1 MGDKKRDLWAKIPKP
16 IFNSK
21 ILKRRMRKAEG
32 ATVRHAHKFILKR
45 LDNVREVQRN
55 VVIWVLVM
63 GILIA
68 ATGLQLMWNQQSYMT
83 EGPGKNGAYAE
94 AVLGPINTLNPL
106 FAETSAEQSA
116 SYLMFSRLLSY
127 DTTGHLNYDLA
138 SNITINDAKT
148 VYTVTIRP
156 NVKWHDGN
164 KLTTKDIAYTVDL
177 MKNPNARVTDTGWND
192 VTTKIINNN
201 TIEFNLKST
210 YSAFENALTFP
221 ILPEHILGKIAPINI
236 RENDF
241 SQNPIGSG
249 PFKLNLVQN
258 VDTKSGRKI
267 VYMARNDK
275 YYGGMAK
282 LERFQLH
289 VYDTNDS
296 ILKALSLNEVSAA
309 AGLSPVDIQNVN
321 TKRYNITVKP
331 IQSGVYAVIN
341 TKSEILK
348 DVSMRKALQSAT
360 NTPAIINKLPKGT
373 LPLWL
378 PITTDQLTGDLPVA
392 LKFDKSGA
400 EKILDDNGW
409 KLNSQKVREKDG
421 KALKLSV
428 VALKNSELEY
438 VLGILTDQWRDLGIT
453 IDVKI
458 IDPKDETQNVVQS
471 ILQPRNYDVLVYQYN
486 IGADPDVYAYWHSS
500 QASLNGLNYSNY
512 SNAIS
517 DDALISARA
526 RVEPVLRN
534 AKYLTFS
541 RQWLADVPAIGLY
554 QSTIQYVTSNNAM
567 SFDKSDVLISPIDRY
582 SDVLN
587 WSVGSRNVYKTP

>member
-116 SYLMFSRLLSY
+116 SYLIFSRLLSY

-138 SNITINDAKT
+138 RNITINDAKT

>member
-1 MGDKKRDLWAKIPKP
+1 MGDKKLDLWAKIPKP
-16 IFNSK
+16 KFNSK

-32 ATVRHAHKFILKR
+32 VTVRHAHKFILKR

-55 VVIWVLVM
+55 VVIWVLAM
-63 GILIA
+63 GLLIA

-83 EGPGKNGAYAE
+83 EGPAKDGAYAE
-94 AVLGPINTLNPL
+94 AVLGPVDTLNPL

-148 VYTVTIRP
+148 IYTVTIRP
-156 NVKWHDGN
+156 DVKWHDGK
-164 KLTTKDIAYTVDL
+164 KLTAKDIAYTVDL
-177 MKNPNARVTDTGWND
+177 MKNPNTRAADTGWGD
-192 VTTKIINNN
+192 VTTKVINDN

-210 YSAFENALTFP
+210 YAAFENALTFP
-221 ILPEHILGKIAPINI
+221 ILPEHILGKIAPNNV

-267 VYMARNDK
+267 VYMTRNDN
-275 YYGGMAK
+275 YYGGTAK

-296 ILKALSLNEVSAA
+296 ILKALSQNEVSAA
-309 AGLSPVDIQNVN
+309 TGLSPVDIQNVN
-321 TKRYNITVKP
+321 TKKYDIKVEP
-331 IQSGVYAVIN
+331 IQSGVYAVMN

-348 DVSMRKALQSAT
+348 DVSIRKALQSAT
-360 NTPAIINKLPKGT
+360 NTSAIISKLPKGT
-373 LPLWL
+373 PALWL
-378 PITTDQLTGDLPVA
+378 PFTVGQLTGDLP
-392 LKFDKSGA
+392 LEPKYDKLGA

-409 KLNSQKVREKDG
+409 KLNSQKIREKDG
-421 KALKLSV
+421 KPLKLSV

-438 VLGILTDQWRDLGIT
+438 VQGILTNQWRDLGII

-512 SNAIS
+512 SNPVS
-517 DDALISARA
+517 DDALNSARA

-554 QSTIQYVTSNNAM
+554 QSTIQYVTSNNAQ
-567 SFDKSDVLISPIDRY
+567 SFNKSNVLISPIDRY
-582 SDVLN
+582 SDVLD
-587 WSVGSRNVYKTP
+587 WSVGSHNVYKTP